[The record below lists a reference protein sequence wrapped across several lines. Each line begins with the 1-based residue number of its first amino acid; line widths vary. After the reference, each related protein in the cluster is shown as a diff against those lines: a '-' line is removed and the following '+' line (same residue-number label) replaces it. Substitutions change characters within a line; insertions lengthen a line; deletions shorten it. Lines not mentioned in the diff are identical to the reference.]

1 MKSFVLALF
10 AFLVSTVSS
19 AQDLPVRV
27 TTEMPQL
34 LTIYKELHQHPEL
47 SHQEKQTSGLL
58 AEALRKA
65 GFTVTENVGKYED
78 GTQAYGV
85 VAVMKNG
92 SGPTVLVRTDMDAL
106 PVEEKTGLPY
116 ASTVRSKNEVGDDVG
131 VMHACGHDIHITTMI
146 GVARAITHMKNQW
159 HGTLI
164 LIGQPSEERVDGARA
179 MLTDNLYTRF
189 GKPDYALA
197 LHDDSSL
204 QAGKVGVVSGPVLA
218 GSASVDVIMRGL
230 GGHGAR
236 PEATKDPVVMSAQ
249 FINAIQTIVSRQT
262 PPQEPAV
269 VTVGSIHGGTKRNI
283 IPDQVT
289 MLLTIRTFNDQLK
302 SNIIA
307 ELTRTAQGVA
317 LAAGVPENRAPI
329 VLNHEN
335 EGVSVTYNDPKL
347 TAELTPV
354 FVRALGAENVLQP
367 KPEMGSEDFGLLGLE
382 NHQIPVFMLRVG
394 AVAPETMAESQ
405 RTGKPLP
412 SLHSSLFA
420 PLPEPTIRTGII
432 AMTSA
437 IVDLMSK

>member
-1 MKSFVLALF
+1 MRASALF
-10 AFLVSTVSS
+10 LIA
-19 AQDLPVRV
+19 LP
-27 TTEMPQL
+27 L
-34 LTIYKELHQHPEL
+34 LATPADDFRAIVDREVPVLFAIYKDLHAHPEI
-47 SHQEKQTSGLL
+47 SQHEERTSAML
-58 AEALRKA
+58 AEELRKA
-65 GFTVTENVGKYED
+65 GYTVTEHVGKYPD
-78 GTQAYGV
+78 GRAAFGV
-85 VAVMKNG
+85 VAILSNG
-92 SGPTVLVRTDMDAL
+92 AGPTVLVRTDMDAL

-283 IPDQVT
+283 IPDQVP
-289 MLLTIRTFNDQLK
+289 MLLTIRTFNDQL
-302 SNIIA
+302 
-307 ELTRTAQGVA
+307 
-317 LAAGVPENRAPI
+317 
-329 VLNHEN
+329 
-335 EGVSVTYNDPKL
+335 
-347 TAELTPV
+347 
-354 FVRALGAENVLQP
+354 
-367 KPEMGSEDFGLLGLE
+367 
-382 NHQIPVFMLRVG
+382 
-394 AVAPETMAESQ
+394 
-405 RTGKPLP
+405 
-412 SLHSSLFA
+412 
-420 PLPEPTIRTGII
+420 
-432 AMTSA
+432 
-437 IVDLMSK
+437 

>member
-1 MKSFVLALF
+1 
-10 AFLVSTVSS
+10 
-19 AQDLPVRV
+19 
-27 TTEMPQL
+27 
-34 LTIYKELHQHPEL
+34 
-47 SHQEKQTSGLL
+47 
-58 AEALRKA
+58 
-65 GFTVTENVGKYED
+65 
-78 GTQAYGV
+78 
-85 VAVMKNG
+85 
-92 SGPTVLVRTDMDAL
+92 
-106 PVEEKTGLPY
+106 
-116 ASTVRSKNEVGDDVG
+116 
-131 VMHACGHDIHITTMI
+131 
-146 GVARAITHMKNQW
+146 
-159 HGTLI
+159 
-164 LIGQPSEERVDGARA
+164 
-179 MLTDNLYTRF
+179 
-189 GKPDYALA
+189 
-197 LHDDSSL
+197 
-204 QAGKVGVVSGPVLA
+204 
-218 GSASVDVIMRGL
+218 VDVIMRGL

-236 PEATKDPVVMSAQ
+236 PEATKDPIVMSAQ

-329 VLNHEN
+329 VNNHEN

-354 FVRALGAENVLQP
+354 FVQALGAENVLQP

-394 AVAPETMAESQ
+394 AVAPEKFAESQ
-405 RTGKPLP
+405 RTGNPLP

-437 IVDLMSK
+437 IVDLMGK